1 MRLIFTS
8 RDISLPLKTRLMIC
22 YISPVL
28 LNKVEQWTMTE
39 QLMKKISAFE
49 MWIYR
54 RILRN
59 SWTEHIR
66 NQEVLR
72 RMYKQQEITYIVKKR
87 KLKYFGNIMR
97 HCKYRLQQLILQEK
111 VDKRRGLGRRRNS

>member
-8 RDISLPLKTRLMIC
+8 RDISLPLKIRLMIC

-87 KLKYFGNIMR
+87 KLEYFGNIMR